1 MNTDDVRE
9 SRSAPPP
16 AAPPG
21 AARSA
26 ADRVFEHARA
36 AILDGRYPDHELI
49 SEGALAEATG
59 VSRTPVREALLRLEA
74 QGMVRLIPKRGA
86 LVLPVTA
93 GEWSDVLDT
102 RRLVE
107 RHGAAVAMAAGRGPI
122 VADRLRVHLDRLTE
136 ATRTGDVA
144 GYVAADRDFHATIVA
159 AAGNGIL
166 DRLYATLRDRQLRMG
181 AMTLRAGGSGSDDR
195 ARMRSTVDD
204 HAAIAAAF
212 AAGDAELVDRLTVA
226 HLERADRLLRCV
238 DRRSA

>member
-1 MNTDDVRE
+1 MNTDDI
-9 SRSAPPP
+9 PP
-16 AAPPG
+16 ATPTG
-21 AARSA
+21 SA
-26 ADRVFEHARA
+26 ADRVFDHART
-36 AILDGRYPDHELI
+36 AILDGRYADHELI
-49 SEGALAEATG
+49 SEGVLAEATG

-93 GEWSDVLDT
+93 GEWNDVLDT

-107 RHGAAVAMAAGRGPI
+107 RHGAAVALAAGQGPA
-122 VADRLRVHLDRLTE
+122 VAARLRPHLDRLTA
-136 ATRTGDVA
+136 ATAAGDVA

-181 AMTLRAGGSGSDDR
+181 AVTLRAGSPGADDR

-212 AAGDAELVDRLTVA
+212 AAGDAELVDRLTIE
-226 HLERADRLLRCV
+226 HIERADRILRCV

>member
-1 MNTDDVRE
+1 MHTDDVLPAT
-9 SRSAPPP
+9 STTTAPP
-16 AAPPG
+16 APG
-21 AARSA
+21 SA

-36 AILDGRYPDHELI
+36 AILDGRYADHELI

-59 VSRTPVREALLRLEA
+59 VSRTPVREALLRLQA
-74 QGMVRLIPKRGA
+74 QGMVRLLPKRGA

-93 GEWSDVLDT
+93 GEWNDVLDT

-107 RHGAAVAMAAGRGPI
+107 RHGAAVALSAGQGPAVAA
-122 VADRLRVHLDRLTE
+122 RLRVHLDRLTTATE
-136 ATRTGDVA
+136 AGDVT
-144 GYVAADRDFHATIVA
+144 GYVAADREFHATIVA

-181 AMTLRAGGSGSDDR
+181 AVTLRAGGGGDDR

-226 HLERADRLLRCV
+226 HLERADRILRCV